1 MTVKNL
7 TNDIENYVKSV
18 EEGLKSREKI
28 IDLLSEDGS
37 LTIAKIADIIGISS
51 KAVEKHLANLK
62 SAGLIQR
69 IGPDKG
75 GHWQVLK
82 KL

>member
-1 MTVKNL
+1 MAVKNL
-7 TNDIENYVKSV
+7 TNDIENYVQSV
-18 EEGLKSREKI
+18 EEGLKSRAKI

-62 SAGLIQR
+62 SAELIQR